1 MKDTIKGWTNL
12 SNELWAKRV
21 KGTRKYYAIRY
32 MDLWEWMGERDC
44 EQSDTPR
51 HEYDL
56 KLVDLDLMPSEA
68 VSSALR
74 CCGFKLGEGED
85 VGTIVQEYD
94 GAQIASGQD
103 ACDLVIVDCCI
114 SYGNG
119 APLET
124 FSGKSHPER
133 LRAEAVRYARE
144 MMRDDEALR
153 ARLSRVVNGVG
164 STAFEYGQGDISS
177 GIARLGQPLVT
188 TMKHGDLRKCP
199 FVIFVPEHYREDG
212 SCKCDDPT
220 HQSKMVAEWGYDLAD
235 IHAALA
241 AKSA

>member
-1 MKDTIKGWTNL
+1 MKDTIKGWQNL
-12 SNELWAKRV
+12 SHELWVKRV
-21 KGTRKYYAIRY
+21 KGTRKYYVVKY
-32 MDLWEWMGERDC
+32 MDLWEYISEREC
-44 EQSDTPR
+44 ESSGIAR

-56 KLVDLDLMPSEA
+56 KLVDLDLMPLEA
-68 VSSALR
+68 VASALG
-74 CCGFKLGEGED
+74 CCGFKLGED
-85 VGTIVQEYD
+85 DPSTIVNEYD
-94 GAQIASGQD
+94 GEQIASGAD

-119 APLET
+119 APLES

-133 LRAEAVRYARE
+133 LRAEAVRYALD
-144 MMRDDEALR
+144 MMRDDDALR

-177 GIARLGQPLVT
+177 GMARLRQPLVT
-188 TMKHGDLRKCP
+188 IMKHGDLRKCP
-199 FVIFVPEHYREDG
+199 FVIFMPEHYRVDG

-220 HQSKMVAEWGYDLAD
+220 HQAKMVAEWGYDLAD
-235 IHAALA
+235 IRAALA